1 MIKPIALVEDVEG
14 QDNTIKQIIEEIKK
28 SIDNSGEGDPHPKVD
43 MKKFYNA
50 FLNKDKEEGGKQ

>member
-28 SIDNSGEGDPHPKVD
+28 SIDKSGEGDPHPKVD
-43 MKKFYNA
+43 MKKFYYT